1 MDPHGSYAG
10 TCAGRLFPMLRF
22 SYKAACDTRADNSNL
37 LGGGQGGGDVD
48 KVVVMLMMVVVM
60 VLVVMVVVVV

>member
-37 LGGGQGGGDVD
+37 LGGQGGGDVD